1 MRLDLARLFIEYSKT
16 HPGLVRQRPDFIHFL
31 SGGMAVKL
39 FLKAHKMSASKLTKK
54 TTDFDFVFAVPRPL
68 TPAAQARKARAMDR
82 MMSRHVDGFSH
93 WLSKNYNLQN
103 TISKNSLVPPIPY
116 NPNTKKRIYKVFQY
130 TVNMPGKEPE
140 GLVDA
145 TLTLVPGVRREQLL
159 KRHTAAFGMPIQRVK
174 YLYKGALYMLAGTF
188 SSFILKDASLS
199 SRNPLLGARAE
210 KGLKNAAR
218 VANLMKAA
226 KSNATTAARNLLRN
240 INKGNVSK
248 AFNNANRVMKNLRG
262 KKCVNQTE
270 QDVHNHCIA
279 SYVHRGWKLVA
290 HEWLVIPGKEEHGRG
305 DLVFAK
311 NKEYRV
317 IECKR
322 VPHPNVFEQAKF
334 YGAAWK
340 MRYARP
346 GYKVRYGVWTC
357 STKRML
363 GTVTNPRRLCRRPA
377 CRIIFSKYRVR

>member
-1 MRLDLARLFIEYSKT
+1 MLSRLFIEYSRT
-16 HPGLVRQRPDFIHFL
+16 HTALVRQRPDFIHFL

-39 FLKAHKMSASKLTKK
+39 FLKAHKMPASKLTKK
-54 TTDFDFVFAVPRPL
+54 TTDFDFVFAVPNPL
-68 TPAAQARKARAMDR
+68 TPAQQSSKARAMDR
-82 MMSRHVDGFSH
+82 LMSRHINGFSR
-93 WLSKNYNLQN
+93 WLAKKYNLEN
-103 TISKNSLVPPIPY
+103 TISKNSLVPPVPY

-130 TVNMPGKEPE
+130 TVNIPGKEPE

-145 TLTLVPGVRREQLL
+145 TLTLVPGVRRDQLL
-159 KRHTAAFGMPIQRVK
+159 HKHTAAFGMPIQKIK

-199 SRNPLLGARAE
+199 SRNPLLGSRAE

-218 VANLMKAA
+218 VSNLMKAA
-226 KSNATTAARNLLRN
+226 KSNATTATRNLLQN
-240 INKGNVSK
+240 IKTGNVVE
-248 AFNNANRVMKNLRG
+248 AFNNAERVLKNIRG

-270 QDVHNHCIA
+270 EDVHNYCIA
-279 SYVHRGWKLVA
+279 WHVRRGWKVVA
-290 HEWLVIPGKEEHGRG
+290 HEWLVIPRKEKYGRG

-322 VPHPNVFEQAKF
+322 KPYPNVFEQAKF
-334 YGAAWK
+334 YGASWK

-346 GYKVRYGVWTC
+346 GYRVRYGVWTC

-363 GTVTNPRRLCRRPA
+363 GTVTNPTRLCRRPV
-377 CRIIFSKYRVR
+377 CRIISKYRVR